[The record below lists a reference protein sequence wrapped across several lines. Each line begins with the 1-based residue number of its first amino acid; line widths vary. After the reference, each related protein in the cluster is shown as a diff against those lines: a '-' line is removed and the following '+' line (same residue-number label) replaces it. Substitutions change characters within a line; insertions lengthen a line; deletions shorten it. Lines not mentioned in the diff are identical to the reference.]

1 MQNINWQQFGLKK
14 NPYDTIPL
22 VEGGDLPI
30 QKAFVGREREKGF
43 LDNLFESE
51 NRSCLT
57 ICGNVGVGKTSLAN
71 FQKVVWKY
79 NKSKLLFSFR
89 REMEACDELL
99 NKKNFLI
106 EIIGSVLREIK
117 LLQPELFKNELLIKL
132 NQVVDINQTISIS
145 AGVSAYGF
153 GIDAGKEKALS
164 QPIQFPIATLEEYFI
179 SLVEFIK
186 NNEISGHKYSGLI
199 VHVNNFDVVLMD
211 SKKKKNVI
219 SFFNDVRDILQTPDV
234 HFIFIGPNNFFK
246 DIISS
251 QRRVKSIFSQIPL
264 KLNPLGKSEIVL
276 AFEERMKILKSN
288 DVAYYIKPVED
299 EVIFRL
305 YDIYQGD
312 IRLIMT
318 AIKGILNQCSNK
330 AAKSLS
336 TSEAILLLGKEL
348 WHNIEMA
355 MASELTEER
364 KRVLY
369 YLIEKGKISKK
380 DVALKFKK
388 DSSNVSG
395 YYFKPLK
402 EADIIEEIEKEGNIK
417 HWGLTQKYIPLK
429 WLSES
434 QKNVQQNIK
443 LKQQALPLSF

>member
-30 QKAFVGREREKGF
+30 QKAFVGREKEKEF

-51 NRSCLT
+51 NRLCLT
-57 ICGNVGVGKTSLAN
+57 ICGDVGVGKTSLAN
-71 FQKVVWKY
+71 FQKVIWKY
-79 NKSKLLFSFR
+79 NKPKLLFSFR
-89 REMEACDELL
+89 REIEACDELL

-117 LLQPELFKNELLIKL
+117 LLQPDLLKNELLIKL

-153 GIDAGKEKALS
+153 GIDAGREKTLS

-179 SLVEFIK
+179 SLVKFIK

-199 VHVNNFDVVLMD
+199 VHVNNFDVVLSD
-211 SKKKKNVI
+211 SKKKKSVI
-219 SFFNDVRDILQTPDV
+219 SFFNDMRDFLQTPDIY
-234 HFIFIGPNNFFK
+234 FIFIGPNNFFK

-251 QRRVKSIFSQIPL
+251 QRRVKSIFFQIPL
-264 KLNPLGKSEIVL
+264 KLNSLSKKEIVL
-276 AFEERMKILKSN
+276 AFEERMKILKSS
-288 DVAYYIKPVED
+288 DVAEYIKPVED

-305 YDIYQGD
+305 HDIYQGD

-318 AIKGILNQCSNK
+318 AVKGILNQCSGK
-330 AAKSLS
+330 VAKSLS
-336 TSEAILLLGKEL
+336 TSEAVLLLGKEL
-348 WHNIEMA
+348 WYNIEMA

-369 YLIEKGKISKK
+369 YLIEKGKISQK

-417 HWGLTQKYIPLK
+417 YWGLTQKYIPLK

-434 QKNVQQNIK
+434 RKNVQQNIK
-443 LKQQALPLSF
+443 LKQQTLPLSF